1 MLKVT
6 LDENNYVTG
15 WCMVGDNGGVDVD
28 LPEDLDGFMDCFT
41 GYKVVDGKL
50 VLDEEKD
57 AAVKLEVRREELRK
71 LREVEC
77 FPVINRGWFWYLTL
91 TLTQW
96 RELRSWYLA
105 WLKVTETLTP
115 PERPDWIDN
124 TDSSRIP
131 LTPGGL
137 F

>member
-15 WCMVGDNGGVDVD
+15 WCMVGDNGGIDVE

-41 GYKVVDGKL
+41 GYKVVDGLL
-50 VLDEEKD
+50 VL
-57 AAVKLEVRREELRK
+57 
-71 LREVEC
+71 
-77 FPVINRGWFWYLTL
+77 G
-91 TLTQW
+91 
-96 RELRSWYLA
+96 
-105 WLKVTETLTP
+105 WLKVTDTLTP

>member
-6 LDENNYVTG
+6 LDENNYVNG
-15 WCMVGDNGGVDVD
+15 WCMVGDNGGVDVEP
-28 LPEDLDGFMDCFT
+28 PEDLDGFMECFT

-57 AAVKLEVRREELRK
+57 ASDKLDARREELRNI
-71 LREVEC
+71 REVEC
-77 FPVINRGWFWYLTL
+77 FPVINRGWFWYLSL
-91 TLTQW
+91 TLAQW

-131 LTPGGL
+131 LTPGGI

>member
-1 MLKVT
+1 
-6 LDENNYVTG
+6 
-15 WCMVGDNGGVDVD
+15 
-28 LPEDLDGFMDCFT
+28 MDCFT
-41 GYKVVDGKL
+41 GYKVVDGLL

-57 AAVKLEVRREELRK
+57 AADKLEIRREELRK
-71 LREVEC
+71 QREEEC
-77 FPVINRGWFWYLTL
+77 FSVINRGSFWYLTL
-91 TLTQW
+91 TLSQW

-115 PERPDWIDN
+115 PERPDWIES